1 MRVDDQQK
9 RLIRMIGFSLLVII
23 VVLGIIYI
31 TSIRSSQSMPERF
44 IEARKNAALVSED
57 IVRLT
62 NNTNEKVA
70 KINVLE
76 IKGRG
81 EEALA
86 LIQGARA
93 SNDAAYGKAFEL
105 SQNLKA
111 LAESLAEIKST
122 KEQRIA
128 YEAVAV
134 ELSLVSEF
142 ISYTQILNTFLSN
155 LTALILDNTIQNQN
169 TVRASIS
176 AVNEKTAIINN
187 LNKQFIER
195 MSVFDSSFQ

>member
-1 MRVDDQQK
+1 MRFNDQQK
-9 RLIRMIGFSLLVII
+9 GFIRVIGFSLGII
-23 VVLGIIYI
+23 IIVLGIIYI
-31 TSIRSSQSMPERF
+31 TSLNSPRGVPERF
-44 IEARKNAALVSED
+44 IQARKSAASVSED

-62 NNTNEKVA
+62 NDTNEKVA

-76 IKGRG
+76 IKGKG

-93 SNDAAYGKAFEL
+93 SNEAAYGKAFEL

-111 LAESLAEIKST
+111 LAESLVEIRSLG
-122 KEQRIA
+122 EQRIA

-142 ISYTQILNTFLSN
+142 ISYTQALNTFLSN
-155 LTALILDNTIQNQN
+155 LTTLILDNTIQNQN
-169 TVRASIS
+169 TVRVSIS

-187 LNKQFIER
+187 LNRQFIER
-195 MSVFDSSFQ
+195 MKMFDSSFQ